1 REGEEEAKRAKS
13 TAARSRGREKKV
25 EAPDVFD
32 GRKSYRATS
41 GRTLPE
47 GLPGEFTDK
56 DGNSDGQVTMAEFA
70 KEWND
75 EVVAEFLDSDFNGDG
90 VITAEEALRK
100 VEKGSV
106 SQLAE
111 AYSGKPRSAASSSS
125 TSPAPATSTGGTA
138 DDKYVKLGQRIIDR
152 YDKNKDGQL
161 TASEWGKMLMSPAA
175 ADGDRNGK
183 ITVQE
188 YAIWMQSRQ
197 KR

>member
-1 REGEEEAKRAKS
+1 
-13 TAARSRGREKKV
+13 
-25 EAPDVFD
+25 
-32 GRKSYRATS
+32 
-41 GRTLPE
+41 
-47 GLPGEFTDK
+47 
-56 DGNSDGQVTMAEFA
+56 M
-70 KEWND
+70 
-75 EVVAEFLDSDFNGDG
+75 
-90 VITAEEALRK
+90 ITAEEALK
-100 VEKGSV
+100 KAEKGSV
-106 SQLAE
+106 SQLSA
-111 AYSGKPRSAASSSS
+111 AYSGKASSSS
-125 TSPAPATSTGGTA
+125 SSKAASSTPAASGGKA